1 MGTGSERSE
10 VPVPFFDG
18 TAALRPGK
26 GTGTVAATSFSA
38 GKPMHF
44 RDGASPL
51 SRAPLYSSSYYYA
64 AQAAILQS

>member
-18 TAALRPGK
+18 LFSTAPRRSAQER
-26 GTGTVAATSFSA
+26 GTGTVAATRIPRQSV
-38 GKPMHF
+38 PV

-51 SRAPLYSSSYYYA
+51 SRAPLNHPVIYKHD
-64 AQAAILQS
+64 QK